1 MNISTHTYSIFCFY
15 FYFRKTSKSAT
26 STAKGKKVKEQQ
38 PADQQTKTK
47 SKSKKGD
54 SKFEDGKQ
62 NDSPVSKV
70 TKRGKKSPAKEL
82 PKSKRSSKKVV
93 PPPSAKEPTKKRGR
107 PRKQV
112 CPIQSPLFLYIG
124 CRLECAHVIR
134 ECIRYFPYPFEE
146 NQCQFL
152 ITNILN

>member
-1 MNISTHTYSIFCFY
+1 MYSIFYFY

-26 STAKGKKVKEQQ
+26 STAKGKKVKEQ

-112 CPIQSPLFLYIG
+112 CPIQSPLLLYIG
-124 CRLECAHVIR
+124 CRLECAHVISGM
-134 ECIRYFPYPFEE
+134 YKVFPSIP
-146 NQCQFL
+146 L
-152 ITNILN
+152 KKTNANF